1 LRTVVGEREVI
12 AVSTETQEMMPG
24 SLHDATLDAEIQLVG
39 DLVVAATGSDG
50 PLTQAQ
56 IDAALG
62 VCEEGTDPA
71 QESA

>member
-1 LRTVVGEREVI
+1 M
-12 AVSTETQEMMPG
+12 STDTQEPTRV

-50 PLTQAQ
+50 PLSQAQ

-62 VCEEGTDPA
+62 VCGHSLDTTKH
-71 QESA
+71 SA

>member
-1 LRTVVGEREVI
+1 M
-12 AVSTETQEMMPG
+12 STDTQETTRG

-39 DLVVAATGSDG
+39 ELVVAATGSDG

-62 VCEEGTDPA
+62 VCQHGTNPV
-71 QESA
+71 QPLV

>member
-1 LRTVVGEREVI
+1 M
-12 AVSTETQEMMPG
+12 STDTQETRPG

-50 PLTQAQ
+50 PLSQAQ

-62 VCEEGTDPA
+62 VCGHRMDPS
-71 QESA
+71 EHSP

>member
-1 LRTVVGEREVI
+1 MEVI
-12 AVSTETQEMMPG
+12 AVSIETQETTRG

-39 DLVVAATGSDG
+39 DLVVAATVNDG

-62 VCEEGTDPA
+62 VCQSGTDPA
-71 QESA
+71 QQSA

>member
-1 LRTVVGEREVI
+1 VVEEREVI
-12 AVSTETQEMMPG
+12 AVSTDTQETTRG

-39 DLVVAATGSDG
+39 DLVVAATVSDG

-62 VCEEGTDPA
+62 VCEQGTSTA
-71 QESA
+71 QQ

>member
-1 LRTVVGEREVI
+1 MSI
-12 AVSTETQEMMPG
+12 DTQETTRG

-39 DLVVAATGSDG
+39 ELVVAATGSEG

-62 VCEEGTDPA
+62 VCEQGADPA
-71 QESA
+71 QQPA

>member
-1 LRTVVGEREVI
+1 VVEDKEVI
-12 AVSTETQEMMPG
+12 AVSTETQETTRV

-39 DLVVAATGSDG
+39 DLVVAATVNDG

-62 VCEEGTDPA
+62 VATHGTETAQQPA
-71 QESA
+71 

>member
-1 LRTVVGEREVI
+1 M
-12 AVSTETQEMMPG
+12 STDTQETTRV

-50 PLTQAQ
+50 PLSQAQ

-62 VCEEGTDPA
+62 VCGHMVDTTKH
-71 QESA
+71 SA